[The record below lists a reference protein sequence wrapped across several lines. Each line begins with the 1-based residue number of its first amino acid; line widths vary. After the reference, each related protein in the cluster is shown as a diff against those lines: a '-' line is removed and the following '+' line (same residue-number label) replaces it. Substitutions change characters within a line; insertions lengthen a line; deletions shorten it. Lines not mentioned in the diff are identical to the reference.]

1 MDKLVRKIEVPLGIK
16 AIEKA
21 GLYIVQKKDL
31 DRLAEVAADA
41 YQDYPLHNWFT
52 KGKYDAKASKLIM
65 QISLKTMTEDAVIYA
80 DSEEINGF
88 AVWLPFG
95 FTGSKTLPF
104 LMNGGLSL
112 IFHSGFGIIGRLLT
126 YETYA
131 MNLKKE
137 FTENYDW
144 YLYNLS
150 IKKDAQGKGIAS
162 KLMRPMLQFCDD
174 ERMVAYLETNKES
187 NVGLYRHYGFDLMKE
202 EQIPKSTVTHYA
214 MVRKPKEQKWKKRV
228 NIKPSSNKTE
238 ANKMQ
243 NEKKELLKKFKTV
256 IDDLMD
262 HYEEYTD
269 EEKAQIKE
277 IFQKVAELNTILDK
291 YDIEA
296 KFDWNEY
303 FTLVGQCFDSTPY
316 IF

>member
-1 MDKLVRKIEVPLGIK
+1 MDKLVRKIEIPLAK
-16 AIEKA
+16 NAIEKA

-41 YQDYPLHNWFT
+41 YWDYPLHNWFT
-52 KGKYDAKASKLIM
+52 KGEYDAKASQLIM

-112 IFHSGFGIIGRLLT
+112 ILHSGPDIIGRLLT

-131 MNLKKE
+131 MNLKKA
-137 FTENYDW
+137 FTEHYDW

-150 IKKDAQGKGIAS
+150 IKKDAQGKGVAS
-162 KLMRPMLQFCDD
+162 KLLRPMLQFCDN
-174 ERMVAYLETNKES
+174 ERMVTYLETNKEA

-202 EQIPKSTVTHYA
+202 EQIPKSTVMHYA
-214 MVRKPKEQKWKKRV
+214 MVRKP
-228 NIKPSSNKTE
+228 
-238 ANKMQ
+238 M
-243 NEKKELLKKFKTV
+243 
-256 IDDLMD
+256 
-262 HYEEYTD
+262 YE
-269 EEKAQIKE
+269 
-277 IFQKVAELNTILDK
+277 N
-291 YDIEA
+291 
-296 KFDWNEY
+296 
-303 FTLVGQCFDSTPY
+303 
-316 IF
+316 

>member
-1 MDKLVRKIEVPLGIK
+1 MDKLVRKIEIPLAK
-16 AIEKA
+16 NAVEKA
-21 GLYIVQKKDL
+21 GLYIVQEKDL
-31 DRLAEVAADA
+31 DRLSQVAADA
-41 YQDYPLHNWFT
+41 YRDYPLHNWFT
-52 KGKYDAKASKLIM
+52 NGKYDAKASKLIM

-104 LMNGGLSL
+104 LLNGGLSL
-112 IFHSGFGIIGRLLT
+112 ILHSGLGIIGRLLT

-174 ERMVAYLETNKES
+174 ERMVTYLETNKEA

-214 MVRKPKEQKWKKRV
+214 MVKNP
-228 NIKPSSNKTE
+228 INKG
-238 ANKMQ
+238 
-243 NEKKELLKKFKTV
+243 
-256 IDDLMD
+256 
-262 HYEEYTD
+262 Y
-269 EEKAQIKE
+269 
-277 IFQKVAELNTILDK
+277 
-291 YDIEA
+291 
-296 KFDWNEY
+296 
-303 FTLVGQCFDSTPY
+303 
-316 IF
+316 